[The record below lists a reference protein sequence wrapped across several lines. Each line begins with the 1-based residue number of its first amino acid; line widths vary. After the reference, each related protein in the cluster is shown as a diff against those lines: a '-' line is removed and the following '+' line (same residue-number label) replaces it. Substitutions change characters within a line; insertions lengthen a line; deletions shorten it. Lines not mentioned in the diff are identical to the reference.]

1 MQNGKRS
8 LIGLAVALVAC
19 ALHGP
24 AAAQDKWPSKPI
36 QLVVP
41 FAAGGS
47 TDLVARRL
55 AAAVGKRLN
64 ASVFV
69 ENKTGAGGVIGTGFV
84 ARQPADGYTLLMGTI
99 STHAMAPSVFAKLP
113 YDIEKDF
120 TPITTVGTIPDLIV
134 VRPGLGINTLAEF
147 IALAKSKPGQITYA
161 SGGPGPSSNFGA
173 EYFASEAGINL
184 NHIPYRGSGPALLDV
199 LAGNVDM
206 MLDVIMTSMEPL
218 KAGKL
223 KPLAVTSRKR
233 SPMVPDVPTVIES
246 GIPDFEAVIWFAIF
260 APPKMPVELQARIAE
275 AFDAAINEPDMKSFL
290 QTAAID
296 PSGTGP
302 KALADLV
309 KSEIPK
315 WARIAK
321 IANFKPQ

>member
-1 MQNGKRS
+1 MQNGKRT
-8 LIGLAVALVAC
+8 LISFALALVAC
-19 ALHGP
+19 TLAGP
-24 AAAQDKWPSKPI
+24 TTAQDKWPSKPI

-69 ENKTGAGGVIGTGFV
+69 ENKTGAGGLIGTGFV

-134 VRPGLGINTLAEF
+134 VRPSLGVNTLAEF

-161 SGGPGPSSNFGA
+161 SGGPGTSSNFGA
-173 EYFASEAGINL
+173 EYFASEAGIKL

-260 APPKMPVELQARIAE
+260 APPKMPTELQARIAE